1 MGIALNLVASG
12 LVIQQ
17 ACSVGREEEC
27 TEAKYVEGS
36 KLGASIVG
44 GIMGGGA
51 GTMAAIAVCSV
62 GLGVVTGGFGIFA
75 CIIIGSGLG
84 GYAGDLVGSYGGE
97 IIDEYL

>member
-1 MGIALNLVASG
+1 
-12 LVIQQ
+12 
-17 ACSVGREEEC
+17 
-27 TEAKYVEGS
+27 
-36 KLGASIVG
+36 
-44 GIMGGGA
+44 
-51 GTMAAIAVCSV
+51 MAV